1 MDGSRGPATTA
12 KGVVLSQ
19 GPARGEPPP
28 CTGESSDGD
37 LTNAKI
43 TAPASA
49 GPRRILLEGIS
60 VHIKGHTTPQGQPF
74 TVHAKSLGGK
84 LPSGTTKNGLLPHPI
99 AYYDVSIDGISDGT
113 ATVSITNDG
122 VQKNKTRIQYWGG
135 ANWVDVTAANVTDH
149 TISADIPVRS
159 LHGTPIV
166 VGT

>member
-1 MDGSRGPATTA
+1 M
-12 KGVVLSQ
+12 
-19 GPARGEPPP
+19 
-28 CTGESSDGD
+28 
-37 LTNAKI
+37 
-43 TAPASA
+43 
-49 GPRRILLEGIS
+49 
-60 VHIKGHTTPQGQPF
+60 
-74 TVHAKSLGGK
+74 HAKSLGGK